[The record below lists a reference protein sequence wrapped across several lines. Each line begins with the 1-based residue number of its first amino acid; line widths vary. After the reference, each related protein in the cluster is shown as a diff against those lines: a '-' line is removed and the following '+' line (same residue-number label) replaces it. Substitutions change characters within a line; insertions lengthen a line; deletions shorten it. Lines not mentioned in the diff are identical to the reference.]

1 MDDTIWLVTFR
12 DVTVSVLGFDLFTKS
27 FTDTTRV
34 WEHTY
39 VDDDYRVVRAARTME
54 GLRREGARGRTA
66 VAGDDDDCVF
76 TMKRV

>member
-1 MDDTIWLVTFR
+1 MMMTI
-12 DVTVSVLGFDLFTKS
+12 
-27 FTDTTRV
+27 
-34 WEHTY
+34 
-39 VDDDYRVVRAARTME
+39 RVVRAARTME